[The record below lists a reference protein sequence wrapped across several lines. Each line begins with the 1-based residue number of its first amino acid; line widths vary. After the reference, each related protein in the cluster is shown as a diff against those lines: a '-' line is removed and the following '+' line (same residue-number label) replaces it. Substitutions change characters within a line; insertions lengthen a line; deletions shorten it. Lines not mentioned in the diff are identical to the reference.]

1 MSNIGTILKH
11 YGAKRVPEG
20 GGWRSMKCPFHD
32 DSLAS
37 AGVNHEKESFNC
49 MACDMAGNFFVIIMK
64 HEGVDFSEAKSRA
77 EKIVGTSLSALPTG
91 HSPSRTISSKQGSIS
106 SRRKETST
114 WSGGTSNRRTR
125 NL

>member
-37 AGVNHEKESFNC
+37 AGVNHERESFNC

-64 HEGVDFSEAKSRA
+64 HEGVDFNEAKSRA
-77 EKIVGTSLSALPTG
+77 EKIVGTSLNPLPTR
-91 HSPSRTISSKQGSIS
+91 HSTGRALFKQQGTISG
-106 SRRKETST
+106 RRKETST
-114 WSGGTSNRRTR
+114 GGSSTSSRRTR